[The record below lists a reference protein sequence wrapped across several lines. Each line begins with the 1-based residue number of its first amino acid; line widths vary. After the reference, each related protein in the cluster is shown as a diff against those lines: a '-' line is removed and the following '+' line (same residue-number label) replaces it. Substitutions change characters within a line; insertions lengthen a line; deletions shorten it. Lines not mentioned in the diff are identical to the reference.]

1 MSTVLET
8 EPTLSDLECRFG
20 SLPLHRLRLHPYPA
34 SEDDVIRLHDREK
47 RLFELVDGVLV
58 EKAMGFRESYV
69 AGMILTILQMFVLP
83 RKLGVV
89 AGADGMMRLA
99 PGLVRIPDV
108 SFCRWE
114 QFPNRKIARTP
125 IPDIHPDLAVEVLS
139 QSNTKQEMDDKLE
152 DYFDSGASLVWL
164 VDPETRS
171 ALVFT
176 SPDRESATKLVEGQ
190 SLDGGTVLPGL
201 VIPLADIFAELDPQ

>member
-1 MSTVLET
+1 MSVVAEL
-8 EPTLSDLECRFG
+8 EPTLSDLERRLG
-20 SLPLHRLRLHPYPA
+20 SIPLHRIRLHPYPA
-34 SEDDVIRLHDREK
+34 TEADVIELHDRES

-58 EKAMGFRESYV
+58 EKAMGFREGHV
-69 AGMILTILQMFVLP
+69 AAMIITILQVFVGP

-108 SFCRWE
+108 SFCRWD
-114 QFPNRKIARTP
+114 QFPNRKISRTP

-139 QSNTKQEMDDKLE
+139 ASNTDEEMDDKLK
-152 DYFDSGASLVWL
+152 DYFDSGAALVWL

-171 ALVFT
+171 ALVFD
-176 SPDRESATKLVEGQ
+176 SPDRKSAVQLRESD
-190 SLDGGTVLPGL
+190 SLDGGELLPGL
-201 VIPLADIFAELDPQ
+201 TIPLAEIFGELEA